1 MISSD
6 LKQKLDVVIVGAGFA
21 GLYQLYCMRKIGLT
35 SRVLEAGEGVGGTW
49 FWNRYPG
56 ARCDVESFDYSYSF
70 SKELEQEWEWSERY
84 APQEEILRYINHVAD
99 RFDLR
104 KDIQLNTRVQTATF
118 NEAMNCWTVITEN
131 GEVFESQFCIMAT
144 GCLSIP
150 QTPNIKGLD
159 SFRGELYHSAYWP
172 KENVQFRGKKVG
184 LIGTGSSGVQ
194 MTPIIAEQATHLT
207 VFQRTANYSVPA
219 QNEPVSKQLSREV
232 KAHYADRRARGRE
245 AITGQYLSAN
255 DVSAL
260 EVSSEERQAEFEFR
274 WRGAGGGFRMLR
286 AFSDLLR
293 DPKANKYAMEF
304 IASKIR
310 NIVQDPA
317 VAELLIP
324 KPDLP
329 FGTKRLCVDT
339 NYYETFNRPNVALVD
354 VKASPIEEITPYG
367 LRTQDREFELDMIV
381 LATGFDA
388 MTGALL
394 KIDIRGLGGKALKDK
409 WAHGPRTYLGLAIAG
424 FPNLFTIT
432 GPGSPSVLSNMVH
445 SIETHADWITACIKH
460 SRQRGC
466 ARIEANGSAED
477 KWVEHVNEVADRTLY
492 PIGNSWYVGANIPGK
507 PRIFM
512 PYVAGVPAYRQII
525 DEVAQK
531 NYDGFLFA

>member
-21 GLYQLYCMRKIGLT
+21 GLYQLYCMRKIGLA

-150 QTPNIKGLD
+150 QTPDIKGLD

-394 KIDIRGLGGKALKDK
+394 KIDIRGLGGTALKDK

>member
-1 MISSD
+1 MTSGD
-6 LKQKLDVVIVGAGFA
+6 LKKKFDVVIVGAGFA
-21 GLYQLYCMRKIGLT
+21 GLYQLYCLRKIGLT
-35 SRVLEAGEGVGGTW
+35 ARVLEAGCGVGGTW

-99 RFDLR
+99 HFDLR
-104 KDIQLNTRVQTATF
+104 KDVHLNTRVQKAVF
-118 NEAMNCWTVITEN
+118 SEADNCWTVTTAN

-159 SFRGELYHSAYWP
+159 SFKGELYHSAYWP
-172 KENVQFRGKKVG
+172 KEVVQFSGKKVG

-194 MTPIIAEQATHLT
+194 MTPVIAEQAAHLT

-219 QNEPVSKQLSREV
+219 QNEPVTKELSREV
-232 KAHYADRRARGRE
+232 KAHYAERRARGRE
-245 AITGQYLSAN
+245 AMTGQYLSAN

-260 EVSSEERQAEFEFR
+260 EVSDEERQAEFEFR
-274 WRGAGGGFRMLR
+274 WLGAGGGFRMLR
-286 AFSDLLR
+286 AFSDLLSNEM
-293 DPKANKYAMEF
+293 ANKYAAKF

-310 NIVQDPA
+310 NIVQDVA
-317 VAELLIP
+317 VADILVP
-324 KPDLP
+324 KSDLP

-339 NYYETFNRPNVALVD
+339 NYYETFNRPNVSLVD

-367 LRTQDREFELDMIV
+367 LRTQDRQFELDMIV

-394 KIDIRGLGGKALKDK
+394 KIDIRGLGGKRLEDK
-409 WAHGPRTYLGLAIAG
+409 WEHGPRTYLGLAIAG

-445 SIETHADWITACIKH
+445 SIETHVDWITACIRH
-460 SRQRGC
+460 IRDRGC
-466 ARIEANGSAED
+466 ARVEADGTAED
-477 KWVEHVNEVADRTLY
+477 KWVEHVNEVANRTLY

-512 PYVAGVPAYRQII
+512 PYVAGVPTYRKII
-525 DEVAQK
+525 EEVAQK
-531 NYDGFLFA
+531 NYDGFIFA